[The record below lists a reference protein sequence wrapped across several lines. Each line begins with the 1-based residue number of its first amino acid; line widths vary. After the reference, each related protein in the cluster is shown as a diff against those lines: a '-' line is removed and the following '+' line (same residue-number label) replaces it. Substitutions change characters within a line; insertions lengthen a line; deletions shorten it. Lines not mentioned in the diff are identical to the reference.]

1 MDTVRLDEGL
11 NRSTAPN
18 GLTIL
23 TEVLPSVRSCAI
35 GLWVRS
41 ASAHEPR
48 DLMGTAHLLEHLVF
62 KGTERRSAKAIAHEL
77 EARGGSLDAYTGR
90 DHTNFQ
96 AHILDADLPAAVDVL
111 TDLVRRPLLRSAD
124 LDLERKVVL
133 EEIVMV
139 EDTPD
144 DLVFDLHA
152 EALWPSHPYGYSI
165 LGTRDTVSTLGTD
178 ALQEF
183 HRAGYYPGNIVIA
196 AAGRLDHDQVTG
208 LLEHE
213 GWFDVPAF
221 GEARAPVAG
230 APASRGV
237 ERRVPR
243 EGNQVHVVI
252 GTDTF
257 SGRDRR
263 RVGLALLVN
272 ALGGGMSSRLFQRV
286 REELGLAYTV
296 YSYQTGFQASGIAGT
311 YVATAPGSAD
321 KAVAAILAE
330 YALVARDGLPA
341 EELEAQKLQLKGQIM
356 LGLESP
362 VSRMGRLAGFALA
375 GDRYRTLD
383 ELLAEVDAVTGAEV
397 AALGAEF
404 FAPERQTI
412 VRLGPEA

>member
-1 MDTVRLDEGL
+1 
-11 NRSTAPN
+11 
-18 GLTIL
+18 
-23 TEVLPSVRSCAI
+23 
-35 GLWVRS
+35 
-41 ASAHEPR
+41 
-48 DLMGTAHLLEHLVF
+48 MGVAHLLEHLVF

-133 EEIVMV
+133 EEIGMV

-144 DLVFDLHA
+144 DLVFELHA
-152 EALWPSHPYGYSI
+152 ETLWPTHPYGYSI
-165 LGTRDTVSTLGTD
+165 LGTRDTVLSLGTSE
-178 ALQEF
+178 LQDF
-183 HRAGYYPGNIVIA
+183 YRAGYYPGNIVIA
-196 AAGRLDHDQVTG
+196 AAGRLEHDQVTG

-213 GWFDVPAF
+213 GWLDVPAF
-221 GEARAPVAG
+221 GEARAPVSG

-237 ERRVPR
+237 ERRVTR
-243 EGNQVHVVI
+243 DGNQVHVVI

-286 REELGLAYTV
+286 REELGLAYAV

-311 YVATAPGSAD
+311 YVATAPGTAD

-330 YALVARDGLPA
+330 YALVAREGLPA

-362 VSRMGRLAGFALA
+362 VSRMGRLAGYALS
-375 GDRYRTLD
+375 GDKYRTLD
-383 ELLAEVDAVTGAEV
+383 QLLAEVDAVTGDEV

-404 FAPERQTI
+404 FAPERQTV

>member
-1 MDTVRLDEGL
+1 VDTVRLDEGL

-23 TEVLPSVRSCAI
+23 TEVLPSVRSCAV

-41 ASAHEPR
+41 ASAHESRP
-48 DLMGTAHLLEHLVF
+48 LMGTAHLLEHLVF

-111 TDLVRRPLLRSAD
+111 TDLVRRPLLRPAD

-133 EEIVMV
+133 EEIGMV

-144 DLVFDLHA
+144 DMVFELHS
-152 EALWPSHPYGYSI
+152 ETLWPTHPYGYSI
-165 LGTRDTVSTLGTD
+165 LGTRDTVSALGTSE
-178 ALQEF
+178 LQAF

-237 ERRVPR
+237 ERLVARG
-243 EGNQVHVVI
+243 GNQVHVVI

-257 SGRDRR
+257 TGRDRR
-263 RVGLALLVN
+263 RVALALLVN

-286 REELGLAYTV
+286 REELGLAYSV
-296 YSYQTGFQASGIAGT
+296 YSYQSGFQASGIAGT
-311 YVATAPGSAD
+311 YVATAPGTAD

-330 YALVARDGLPA
+330 YALVAREGLPA

-362 VSRMGRLAGFALA
+362 VSRMGRLAGYVLS
-375 GDRYRTLD
+375 GDQYRTLD
-383 ELLAEVDAVTGAEV
+383 QLLAEVDAVTGDEV

>member
-48 DLMGTAHLLEHLVF
+48 PLMGTAHLLEHLVF

-111 TDLVRRPLLRSAD
+111 TDLVRRPLLRPAD
-124 LDLERKVVL
+124 LELERKVVL
-133 EEIVMV
+133 EEIGMV

-144 DLVFDLHA
+144 DMVFELHSDL
-152 EALWPSHPYGYSI
+152 LWNDHPYGYRI
-165 LGTRDTVSTLGTD
+165 LGTRDTVTALGT
-178 ALQEF
+178 AELQAF
-183 HRAGYYPGNIVIA
+183 HRDGYFPGNIVVA
-196 AAGRLDHDQVTG
+196 AAGSLDHDQVLG

-213 GWFDVPAF
+213 GWFETTTTGPVIPPIAT
-221 GEARAPVAG
+221 GTARHGREQRVARDG
-230 APASRGV
+230 S
-237 ERRVPR
+237 
-243 EGNQVHVVI
+243 QVHVVI
-252 GTDTF
+252 GTD
-257 SGRDRR
+257 SLPRADRR
-263 RVGLALLVN
+263 RVALALLVN
-272 ALGGGMSSRLFQRV
+272 GLGGGMSSRLFQRV
-286 REELGLAYTV
+286 REELGLAYSV
-296 YSYQTGFQASGIAGT
+296 YCYESGYQAGGVTGT
-311 YVATAPGSAD
+311 YVATAPATAD
-321 KAVAAILAE
+321 KAVATILEE
-330 YALVARDGLPA
+330 YATVAREGLPP
-341 EELEAQKLQLKGQIM
+341 EELEAQKRQLKGHIM

-362 VSRMGRLAGFALA
+362 VSRMSRLASHTLA
-375 GDRYRTLD
+375 GEKYRTLD
-383 ELLAEVDAVTGAEV
+383 EILAEVDAVTGDEV

-404 FAPERQTI
+404 FAPERQTV
-412 VRLGPEA
+412 VRLGPDQ

>member
-1 MDTVRLDEGL
+1 MDSVRLDEGL
-11 NRSTAPN
+11 IRTTAPN

-23 TEVLPSVRSCAI
+23 TEVLPSVRSCAV

-48 DLMGTAHLLEHLVF
+48 PLMGTAHLLEHLVF

-96 AHILDADLPAAVDVL
+96 AHVLDADLPSAIDVL
-111 TDLVRRPLLRSAD
+111 TDLVRRPLLREAD
-124 LDLERKVVL
+124 LTLERKVVL
-133 EEIVMV
+133 EEIGMV

-144 DLVFDLHA
+144 DMVFDLHA
-152 EALWPSHPYGYSI
+152 QALWPTHPYGYSI
-165 LGTRDTVSTLGTD
+165 LGTRDTVASLGTTE
-178 ALQEF
+178 LQAF
-183 HRAGYYPGNIVIA
+183 YRAGYYPGNIVIA
-196 AAGRLDHDQVTG
+196 AAGRLEHDQVTG

-213 GWFDVPAF
+213 GWFDVPSA
-221 GEARAPVAG
+221 GAALSPVAG
-230 APASRGV
+230 APAQRGIQ
-237 ERRVPR
+237 RRIPR

-257 SGRDRR
+257 PGRDRR
-263 RVGLALLVN
+263 RVALALLVN

-286 REELGLAYTV
+286 REELGLAYAV
-296 YSYQTGFQASGIAGT
+296 YSYQAGFQASGVAGT
-311 YVATAPGSAD
+311 YVATAPGTAD
-321 KAVAAILAE
+321 AAVAAILAE
-330 YALVARDGLPA
+330 YTTVAREGLPV
-341 EELEAQKLQLKGQIM
+341 EELAAQKRQLKGQIM

-362 VSRMGRLAGFALA
+362 VSRMGRLAGYALS
-375 GDRYRTLD
+375 GDKYRSLD
-383 ELLAEVDAVTGAEV
+383 ELMAEVDGVSADEV

>member
-1 MDTVRLDEGL
+1 VDTVRLDEGL
-11 NRSTAPN
+11 IRTTAPN

-48 DLMGTAHLLEHLVF
+48 RLMGTAHLLEHLVF

-96 AHILDADLPAAVDVL
+96 AHVLDADLPAAVDVL
-111 TDLVRRPLLRSAD
+111 TDLVRRPLLRAAD

-133 EEIVMV
+133 EEIGMV

-152 EALWPSHPYGYSI
+152 ETLWPAHPYGYSI
-165 LGTRDTVSTLGTD
+165 LGTRDTVSALGTSE
-178 ALQEF
+178 LQAF

-213 GWFDVPAF
+213 GWFDAPAA
-221 GEARAPVAG
+221 GGALEPIVG
-230 APASRGV
+230 APAQRGI
-237 ERRVPR
+237 ERRIAR
-243 EGNQVHVVI
+243 DGNQVHVVI

-257 SGRDRR
+257 PGRDRR
-263 RVGLALLVN
+263 RVALALLVN

-286 REELGLAYTV
+286 REELGLAYAV
-296 YSYQTGFQASGIAGT
+296 YSYQTGFQTAGIAGT
-311 YVATAPGSAD
+311 YVATAPGTAD
-321 KAVAAILAE
+321 AAVAAILAE
-330 YALVARDGLPA
+330 YATVAKEGLPV
-341 EELEAQKLQLKGQIM
+341 EELEAQKKQLKGQIM

-362 VSRMGRLAGFALA
+362 VSRMGRLAGYALS

-383 ELLAEVDAVTGAEV
+383 QLMAEVDAVTAHEV

-404 FAPERQTI
+404 FAPGRQTM